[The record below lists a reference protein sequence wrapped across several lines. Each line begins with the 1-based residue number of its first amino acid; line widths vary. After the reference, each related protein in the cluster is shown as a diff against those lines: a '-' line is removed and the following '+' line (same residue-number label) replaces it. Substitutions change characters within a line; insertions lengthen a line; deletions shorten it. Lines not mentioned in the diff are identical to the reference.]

1 MMTVGSLVYQFF
13 EHHLKAER
21 GLSQAS
27 IRSYRDGIRL
37 FLLFMAKTAG
47 HPISKLA
54 LSDLSA
60 DNVRAFLTYLEA
72 ERGNNIRSR
81 NHRLAMLH
89 TFFGFVGGQ
98 APELLHEAERV
109 AAIPR
114 KRTQPPATRY
124 LERDEVE
131 ELFASLPRDGRLA
144 TRDKALLLF
153 LYNTGARA
161 AEVVGLT
168 IGQLVLA
175 PPPRVNLHGKGG
187 KWRTC
192 PLWPETAR
200 VIDAMLRSRRQSAA
214 PSSPVFLSTGGRPLT
229 RFGLY
234 KLVRRHTI
242 SVPTGENQRAVSPHV
257 FRHTTA
263 VHLLESG
270 VDVNVIRGWL
280 GHVSLDTTNRYAEIN
295 IRMKQE
301 ALEACQLPST
311 SSVGPPRRP
320 VWQSEPKLLEWLAC
334 PLIDMWPVAV
344 TATAIRGGSPRNRGG
359 HKSTTIRSWRWPA
372 SWAMGRG
379 SGRECS
385 ASCNP
390 ITCLPTGSGVRVRGT
405 TRARSKGWSAGS
417 AGTCWCRYRGR
428 RASRR

>member
-1 MMTVGSLVYQFF
+1 MTTVGSLVYQFF

-168 IGQLVLA
+168 IGQL
-175 PPPRVNLHGKGG
+175 
-187 KWRTC
+187 
-192 PLWPETAR
+192 
-200 VIDAMLRSRRQSAA
+200 
-214 PSSPVFLSTGGRPLT
+214 PLT

-234 KLVRRHTI
+234 KLVRRHTV

-320 VWQSEPKLLEWLAC
+320 VWQSEPKLLDWLAA
-334 PLIDMWPVAV
+334 L
-344 TATAIRGGSPRNRGG
+344 
-359 HKSTTIRSWRWPA
+359 
-372 SWAMGRG
+372 
-379 SGRECS
+379 
-385 ASCNP
+385 
-390 ITCLPTGSGVRVRGT
+390 
-405 TRARSKGWSAGS
+405 
-417 AGTCWCRYRGR
+417 
-428 RASRR
+428 

>member
-1 MMTVGSLVYQFF
+1 MTTVGGLVYQFF

-37 FLLFMAKTAG
+37 FLLVMAKTAG
-47 HPISKLA
+47 HPLSKLA

-60 DNVRAFLTYLEA
+60 ENVRAFLTYLEA
-72 ERGNNIRSR
+72 ERG
-81 NHRLAMLH
+81 
-89 TFFGFVGGQ
+89 
-98 APELLHEAERV
+98 

-168 IGQLVLA
+168 VGQLVLA
-175 PPPRVNLHGKGG
+175 PPSRVNLHGKGG

-200 VIDAMLRSRRQSAA
+200 VIDVMLRSRRQSIA

-234 KLVRRHTI
+234 KLVRRHTVK
-242 SVPTGENQRAVSPHV
+242 VPTGEHQRGVSPHI

-280 GHVSLDTTNRYAEIN
+280 GHVGLDTTNRYAEIN
-295 IRMKQE
+295 ITMKQE
-301 ALEACQLPST
+301 ALEACQPPST

-320 VWQSEPKLLEWLAC
+320 VWQSEPKLLEWLAA
-334 PLIDMWPVAV
+334 L
-344 TATAIRGGSPRNRGG
+344 
-359 HKSTTIRSWRWPA
+359 
-372 SWAMGRG
+372 
-379 SGRECS
+379 
-385 ASCNP
+385 
-390 ITCLPTGSGVRVRGT
+390 
-405 TRARSKGWSAGS
+405 
-417 AGTCWCRYRGR
+417 
-428 RASRR
+428 

>member
-1 MMTVGSLVYQFF
+1 MTSVGSLVYQFF
-13 EHHLKAER
+13 AYHLKAEK
-21 GLSQAS
+21 GLSQTS
-27 IRSYRDGIRL
+27 IQSYRDGIRL
-37 FLLFMAKTAG
+37 FLLFLAKTTRR
-47 HPISKLA
+47 PISKLA
-54 LSDLSA
+54 LPDLSA
-60 DNVRAFLTYLEA
+60 DNVRVFLTYLEV

-89 TFFGFVGGQ
+89 GFFAYVGSQ
-98 APELLHEAERV
+98 VPELLREAERV

-114 KRTQPPATRY
+114 KRTQPPTTSY

-131 ELFASLPRDGRLA
+131 QLFAELPRDGRLA
-144 TRDKALLLF
+144 TRDRALLLF

-161 AEVVGLT
+161 TEVTGLT
-168 IGQLVLA
+168 IGQLVLVSSA
-175 PPPRVNLHGKGG
+175 RVNLHGKGD

-200 VIDAMLRSRRQSAA
+200 ALGAMLRDRRQPAA
-214 PSSPVFLSTGGRPLT
+214 SSSPVFLSNVGRPLT

-234 KLVRRHTI
+234 KLVRRHCADIHTN
-242 SVPTGENQRAVSPHV
+242 SGQPNVSPHV

-301 ALEACQLPST
+301 ALDACQAPST

-320 VWQSEPKLLEWLAC
+320 VWQSEPKLLEWLAA
-334 PLIDMWPVAV
+334 L
-344 TATAIRGGSPRNRGG
+344 
-359 HKSTTIRSWRWPA
+359 
-372 SWAMGRG
+372 
-379 SGRECS
+379 
-385 ASCNP
+385 
-390 ITCLPTGSGVRVRGT
+390 
-405 TRARSKGWSAGS
+405 
-417 AGTCWCRYRGR
+417 
-428 RASRR
+428 

>member
-1 MMTVGSLVYQFF
+1 MTTVGSLVYQFF
-13 EHHLKAER
+13 EHHLKAEK

-37 FLLFMAKTAG
+37 FLLFLAKAARR
-47 HPISKLA
+47 PISKLA
-54 LSDLSA
+54 LADLSA
-60 DNVRAFLTYLEA
+60 DNVRAFLTYLEV

-89 TFFGFVGGQ
+89 GLFSYAGGR

-114 KRTQPPATRY
+114 KRTQPPATHY

-131 ELFASLPRDGRLA
+131 QLFAGLPPDGRLA
-144 TRDKALLLF
+144 IRDKALLLF

-175 PPPRVNLHGKGG
+175 SSPRVNLHGKGD

-200 VIDAMLRSRRQSAA
+200 MLGEMLRGRRQPTT
-214 PSSPVFLSTGGRPLT
+214 PSSPVFLSNVGRPLT

-234 KLVRRHTI
+234 KLVRRHTADI
-242 SVPTGENQRAVSPHV
+242 RVGNGQSVVSPHV

-301 ALEACQLPST
+301 ALEVCQAPST

-320 VWQSEPKLLEWLAC
+320 VWQSEPKLLEWLAA
-334 PLIDMWPVAV
+334 L
-344 TATAIRGGSPRNRGG
+344 
-359 HKSTTIRSWRWPA
+359 
-372 SWAMGRG
+372 
-379 SGRECS
+379 
-385 ASCNP
+385 
-390 ITCLPTGSGVRVRGT
+390 
-405 TRARSKGWSAGS
+405 
-417 AGTCWCRYRGR
+417 
-428 RASRR
+428 

>member
-1 MMTVGSLVYQFF
+1 MTTVGSLVYQFF
-13 EHHLKAER
+13 EHHLKAEK

-37 FLLFMAKTAG
+37 FLLFLAKAARR
-47 HPISKLA
+47 PISKLA
-54 LSDLSA
+54 LADLSA
-60 DNVRAFLTYLEA
+60 DNVRAFLTYLEV

-89 TFFGFVGGQ
+89 GLFSYAGGR

-114 KRTQPPATRY
+114 KRTQPPATHY

-131 ELFASLPRDGRLA
+131 QLFAGLPPDGRLA
-144 TRDKALLLF
+144 IRDKALLLF

-175 PPPRVNLHGKGG
+175 SSPRVNLHGKGD

-200 VIDAMLRSRRQSAA
+200 MLGEMLRGRRQPTT
-214 PSSPVFLSTGGRPLT
+214 PSSPVFLSNVGRPLT

-234 KLVRRHTI
+234 KLVRRHTADI
-242 SVPTGENQRAVSPHV
+242 RVGNGQSVVSPHV

-301 ALEACQLPST
+301 ALEVCQAPST
-311 SSVGPPRRP
+311 SSVGPPLIP
-320 VWQSEPKLLEWLAC
+320 VWQSEPKLLEWLAA
-334 PLIDMWPVAV
+334 L
-344 TATAIRGGSPRNRGG
+344 
-359 HKSTTIRSWRWPA
+359 
-372 SWAMGRG
+372 
-379 SGRECS
+379 
-385 ASCNP
+385 
-390 ITCLPTGSGVRVRGT
+390 
-405 TRARSKGWSAGS
+405 
-417 AGTCWCRYRGR
+417 
-428 RASRR
+428 

>member
-1 MMTVGSLVYQFF
+1 MTTVGSLVYQFF

-27 IRSYRDGIRL
+27 IRSYRDGVRL
-37 FLLFMAKTAG
+37 LLLFMAKTAG

-54 LSDLSA
+54 LPDLSA
-60 DNVRAFLTYLEA
+60 DKVRAFLTYLEV

-81 NHRLAMLH
+81 N
-89 TFFGFVGGQ
+89 
-98 APELLHEAERV
+98 HEAERV

-175 PPPRVNLHGKGG
+175 PPPRVNLHGKGD

-200 VIDAMLRSRRQSAA
+200 VIDVMLRSRRQSIA

-234 KLVRRHTI
+234 KLVRRHTV

-280 GHVSLDTTNRYAEIN
+280 GHVGLDTTNRYAEIN

-301 ALEACQLPST
+301 ALEACQPPST

-320 VWQSEPKLLEWLAC
+320 VWQSEPKLLEWLAA
-334 PLIDMWPVAV
+334 L
-344 TATAIRGGSPRNRGG
+344 
-359 HKSTTIRSWRWPA
+359 
-372 SWAMGRG
+372 
-379 SGRECS
+379 
-385 ASCNP
+385 
-390 ITCLPTGSGVRVRGT
+390 
-405 TRARSKGWSAGS
+405 
-417 AGTCWCRYRGR
+417 
-428 RASRR
+428 

>member
-13 EHHLKAER
+13 EHHLKAEK

-37 FLLFMAKTAG
+37 FLLFLAKATRR
-47 HPISKLA
+47 PISKLA

-72 ERGNNIRSR
+72 ERDNNIRSR

-89 TFFGFVGGQ
+89 SFFGYVGGQ

-109 AAIPR
+109 AAIPT

-131 ELFASLPRDGRLA
+131 QLFAKLPCVGSLA
-144 TRDKALLLF
+144 VRDKALLLF

-168 IGQLVLA
+168 IDQLVLTSS
-175 PPPRVNLHGKGG
+175 PRVNLHGKGD

-192 PLWPETAR
+192 PLLPETAR
-200 VIDAMLRSRRQSAA
+200 MLGERLRDRREPATL
-214 PSSPVFLSTGGRPLT
+214 SSPAFFSNVGRSLT

-234 KLVRRHTI
+234 KLVRRHTAHI
-242 SVPTGENQRAVSPHV
+242 STDSRQRAISPHV

-301 ALEACQLPST
+301 ALEACQAPST

-320 VWQSEPKLLEWLAC
+320 VWQSEPKLLEWLAG
-334 PLIDMWPVAV
+334 L
-344 TATAIRGGSPRNRGG
+344 
-359 HKSTTIRSWRWPA
+359 
-372 SWAMGRG
+372 
-379 SGRECS
+379 
-385 ASCNP
+385 
-390 ITCLPTGSGVRVRGT
+390 
-405 TRARSKGWSAGS
+405 
-417 AGTCWCRYRGR
+417 
-428 RASRR
+428 

>member
-1 MMTVGSLVYQFF
+1 MTTVGSLVYQFF
-13 EHHLKAER
+13 EHHLKAEK
-21 GLSQAS
+21 GLSQAT
-27 IRSYRDGIRL
+27 IGSYRDGIRL
-37 FLLFMAKTAG
+37 YLLFLAKTANR
-47 HPISKLA
+47 PISKLA

-60 DNVRAFLTYLEA
+60 DSVRAFLAHLEA

-89 TFFGFVGGQ
+89 TFFAYAGGQ
-98 APELLHEAERV
+98 APELLREAERV
-109 AAIPR
+109 AAVPR

-131 ELFASLPRDGRLA
+131 ELFAKMPGEGRLA
-144 TRDKALLLF
+144 IRDRALLLF

-168 IGQLVLA
+168 RGQLALA
-175 PPPRVNLHGKGG
+175 PPARVNLHGKGD

-200 VIDAMLRSRRQSAA
+200 MLKDLLQQRPATPA
-214 PSSPVFLSTGGRPLT
+214 TGPVFWSGAGRPLT

-234 KLVRRHTI
+234 KLVRRHTGHF
-242 SVPTGENQRAVSPHV
+242 PAEQNQRPVSPHI

-295 IRMKQE
+295 IRMKRE
-301 ALEACQLPST
+301 ALDACQPPST

-320 VWQSEPKLLEWLAC
+320 VWQSEPKLLEWLAA
-334 PLIDMWPVAV
+334 L
-344 TATAIRGGSPRNRGG
+344 
-359 HKSTTIRSWRWPA
+359 
-372 SWAMGRG
+372 
-379 SGRECS
+379 
-385 ASCNP
+385 
-390 ITCLPTGSGVRVRGT
+390 
-405 TRARSKGWSAGS
+405 
-417 AGTCWCRYRGR
+417 
-428 RASRR
+428 